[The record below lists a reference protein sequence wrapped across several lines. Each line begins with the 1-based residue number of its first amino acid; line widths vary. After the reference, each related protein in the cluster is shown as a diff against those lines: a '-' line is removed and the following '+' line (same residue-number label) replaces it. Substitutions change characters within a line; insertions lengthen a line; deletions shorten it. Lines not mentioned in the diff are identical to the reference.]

1 MGILSKLADVLF
13 PPKCVFCGKLT
24 SSDLEERFIC
34 PECEKSLPWT
44 SPSGGVTHGDF
55 FVKCVSPLFYRGA
68 VRDSVL
74 KFKFGGRESN
84 AGLYGRLIAA
94 CLSSHPDI
102 KFDLITWVP
111 LSRRRMRSRGYNQAQ
126 AIAESVAVSTNVP
139 LWKTVKKSRHT
150 PAQSS
155 LADKSQRRA
164 NISGAFVME
173 KSVDVTDLSILIIDD
188 VVTTGSTLSEC
199 ARVLLMAGAERVY
212 CATLA
217 KAGNSKVSVRRAGQ

>member
-44 SPSGGVTHGDF
+44 SPSGGVTRGDF

-84 AGLYGRLIAA
+84 AGLYGRLIAD

-139 LWKTVKKSRHT
+139 LWKTVKKVRHT

-199 ARVLLMAGAERVY
+199 ARVLLMSGAERVY

-217 KAGNSKVSVRRAGQ
+217 KAGNSKVSGRRAGQ